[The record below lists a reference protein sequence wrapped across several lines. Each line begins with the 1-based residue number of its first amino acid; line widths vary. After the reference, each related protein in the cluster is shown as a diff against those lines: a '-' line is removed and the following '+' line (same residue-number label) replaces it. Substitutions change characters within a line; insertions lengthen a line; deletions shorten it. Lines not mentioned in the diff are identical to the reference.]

1 MNAVMQI
8 SALFDLMA
16 LFWGHPQ
23 CVLSLKLLQKT
34 LAKVEITSAI
44 DACMAVSALRSRLR
58 FLGFDDCIVTFRGR
72 GYQFIPPNVCLQDR
86 RMAAHSTGRKSP
98 FTDHPFSVRRFGA
111 AAF

>member
-34 LAKVEITSAI
+34 LAEAETTSTI
-44 DACMAVSALRSRLR
+44 DARMAVNKLRSYLHY
-58 FLGFDDCIVTFRGR
+58 LGFDDCIVTFRGR
-72 GYQFIPPNVCLQDR
+72 GYQFNPPDTFGHNT
-86 RMAAHSTGRKSP
+86 S
-98 FTDHPFSVRRFGA
+98 FTDFSSSARRFGA
-111 AAF
+111 TAF